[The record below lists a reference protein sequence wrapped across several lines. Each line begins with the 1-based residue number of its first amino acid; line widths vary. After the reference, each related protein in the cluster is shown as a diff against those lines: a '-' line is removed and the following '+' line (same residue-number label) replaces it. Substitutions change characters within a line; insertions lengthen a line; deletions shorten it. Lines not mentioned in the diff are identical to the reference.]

1 VTGWPAAPAEAA
13 FHGPAGE
20 FVLRTEP
27 HSEAHPMALLA
38 QFLVAFGTACGRGAH
53 YQVEADRHYPNEFC
67 VLVGPSSKGRKGS
80 SWGHVRRALAE
91 ADPAF
96 VEGCLASGLSSGEGL
111 ISQVRDAVD
120 DADAGS
126 AADKRRLVLEQEF
139 AQVLKVLSREGNT
152 LSPIVR
158 QAWDGDALQT
168 MVRNNPLRAS
178 AAHIGIIGHITKDEL
193 LRYLTATELANGFQ
207 NRFLLVAVDRSK
219 LLPFGSALD
228 ADQLAEVRDAIRLGL
243 LFATARRSLPLDP
256 SARERWIEIYPQLSA
271 GQPGLAGAATARA
284 EAHVVRLAL
293 IYALL
298 DYSDTIGLE
307 HLEAALAVWRYS
319 ADSAAWIF
327 GDSLGDP
334 TADEIW
340 AAAKDRPT
348 GVTRTEVCD
357 MFSRNKNRRE
367 IERALG
373 VLEDA
378 GRLRRESRHPDRG
391 RPAEVWIPMSA
402 DIQAKPVDRFT
413 SRRQLS

>member
-1 VTGWPAAPAEAA
+1 VTGWPAAAAEAA

-27 HSEAHPMALLA
+27 HSEAHPMALLS

-53 YQVEADRHYPNEFC
+53 YTIEADHHYPNEFC
-67 VLVGPSSKGRKGS
+67 VLVGPSGKGRKGS

-91 ADPAF
+91 ADPGF
-96 VEGCLASGLSSGEGL
+96 VHGCLASGLSSGEGL
-111 ISQVRDAVD
+111 IAQVRDAVD
-120 DADAGS
+120 DADAD
-126 AADKRRLVLEQEF
+126 APMDKRRLVLEQEF

-178 AAHIGIIGHITKDEL
+178 ASHIGIVGHITKDEL
-193 LRYLTATELANGFQ
+193 LRYLTATELANGFA
-207 NRFLLVAVDRSK
+207 NRFVLVAVDRSK

-228 ADQLAEVRDAIRLGL
+228 AEQLAEVREAARLGL
-243 LFATARRSLPLDP
+243 RFAATHRALPLDP
-256 SARERWIEIYPQLSA
+256 AARERWIEIYPHLSA
-271 GQPGLAGAATARA
+271 SRPGLAGAATARA
-284 EAHVVRLAL
+284 EAHVVRLGL

-298 DYSDTIGLE
+298 DCSDTIGHE
-307 HLEAALAVWRYS
+307 HLEAALEVWRYS

-340 AAAKDRPT
+340 SAAKERPA
-348 GVTRTEVCD
+348 GLTRTEVSD
-357 MFSRNKNRRE
+357 MFSRNKKRRE

-378 GRLRRESRHPDRG
+378 GRLRRETRQPDRG
-391 RPAEVWIPMSA
+391 RSAEVWIPVPA
-402 DIQAKPVDRFT
+402 EAA
-413 SRRQLS
+413 

>member
-1 VTGWPAAPAEAA
+1 MTSWPNAPTDAA

-67 VLVGPSSKGRKGS
+67 VLVGPSAKGRKGS
-80 SWGHVRRALAE
+80 SWGHVRRVLAE
-91 ADPAF
+91 ADPNF
-96 VEGCLASGLSSGEGL
+96 TERSLVGGLSSGEGL
-111 ISQVRDAVD
+111 IAQVRDQID
-120 DADAGS
+120 NTDTDAPG
-126 AADKRRLVLEQEF
+126 DKRRLVLEQEF

-178 AAHIGIIGHITKDEL
+178 TAHIGIVGHITKDEL
-193 LRYLTATELANGFQ
+193 LRYLTATELANGFF
-207 NRFLLVAVDRSK
+207 NRFLLIAVDRSK

-228 ADQLAEVRDAIRLGL
+228 PDQLADVRDAVRLAL
-243 LFATARRSLPLDP
+243 RFAATDRPLTLDP
-256 SARERWIEIYPQLSA
+256 AAREQWIAIYPQLSA

-284 EAHVVRLAL
+284 EAHVIRLAL

-298 DYSDTIGLE
+298 DYSDTIAFE
-307 HLEAALAVWRYS
+307 HLQAALAVWQYS

-327 GDSLGDP
+327 GDGLGDP

-340 AAAKDRPT
+340 EAAKERPS
-348 GVTRTEVCD
+348 GLTRTEVSD
-357 MFSRNKNRRE
+357 MFSRNKKRRE
-367 IERALG
+367 IERALS

-378 GRLRRESRHPDRG
+378 GRLRRDTRQPQRG
-391 RPAEVWIPMSA
+391 RTAEIWIPVLPEA
-402 DIQAKPVDRFT
+402 A
-413 SRRQLS
+413 

>member
-1 VTGWPAAPAEAA
+1 VTSWPAAPADAA

-27 HSEAHPMALLA
+27 HTEAHPMALLA

-53 YQVEADRHYPNEFC
+53 YAIEADRHYPNEFC
-67 VLVGPSSKGRKGS
+67 VLVGPSAKGRKGS
-80 SWGHVRRALAE
+80 SWGHVRRILTE
-91 ADPAF
+91 ADPDF
-96 VEGCLASGLSSGEGL
+96 VQGCLASGLSSGEGL
-111 ISQVRDAVD
+111 IAQVRDPVD
-120 DADAGS
+120 QADSDAP
-126 AADKRRLVLEQEF
+126 ADKRRLVLEQEF

-178 AAHIGIIGHITKDEL
+178 AAHIGIVGHITKDEL
-193 LRYLTATELANGFQ
+193 LRYLAATELANGFL
-207 NRFLLVAVDRSK
+207 NRFLLIAVDRSK

-228 ADQLAEVRDAIRLGL
+228 GEHLAEIRDALRLAL
-243 LFATARRSLPLDP
+243 RFAAAHRELPLDRA
-256 SARERWIEIYPQLSA
+256 ARERWIAIYADLSA
-271 GQPGLAGAATARA
+271 GQAGLAGAATARA

-298 DYSDTIGLE
+298 DHSDTIGLE
-307 HLEAALAVWRYS
+307 HLEAGLAVWRYS
-319 ADSAAWIF
+319 AASATWIF

-340 AAAKDRPT
+340 AAAKERSA
-348 GVTRTEVCD
+348 GVTRTEVSD
-357 MFSRNKNRRE
+357 MFSRNKKRRE

-378 GRLRRESRHPDRG
+378 GRLRRETRQPERG
-391 RPAEVWIPMSA
+391 RPAEVWVPVLASA
-402 DIQAKPVDRFT
+402 A
-413 SRRQLS
+413 

>member
-1 VTGWPAAPAEAA
+1 MTGWPAAPAEAA

-38 QFLVAFGTACGRGAH
+38 QFLVAFGTACGRGAY

-67 VLVGPSSKGRKGS
+67 ILVGPSAKGRKGS

-96 VEGCLASGLSSGEGL
+96 VDGCLASGLSSGEGL
-111 ISQVRDAVD
+111 IAQVRDTID
-120 DADAGS
+120 ETDADAP
-126 AADKRRLVLEQEF
+126 ADKRRLVLEQEF

-193 LRYLTATELANGFQ
+193 LRYLTATELANGFF

-228 ADQLAEVRDAIRLGL
+228 ANELARVRDAVRLAL
-243 LFATARRSLPLDP
+243 RFADAHRALPLDP
-256 SARERWIEIYPQLSA
+256 AARERWIDIYTHLSA

-307 HLEAALAVWRYS
+307 HLEAALAIWRYS
-319 ADSAAWIF
+319 ADSSSWIF

-340 AAAKDRPT
+340 TATKERPA
-348 GVTRTEVCD
+348 GVTRTDVSE
-357 MFSRNKNRRE
+357 MFSRNKKRRE
-367 IERALG
+367 IERALT

-378 GRLRRESRHPDRG
+378 GRLRRETRHPEHG
-391 RPAEVWIPMSA
+391 RTAEIWIPVLA
-402 DIQAKPVDRFT
+402 PAA
-413 SRRQLS
+413 